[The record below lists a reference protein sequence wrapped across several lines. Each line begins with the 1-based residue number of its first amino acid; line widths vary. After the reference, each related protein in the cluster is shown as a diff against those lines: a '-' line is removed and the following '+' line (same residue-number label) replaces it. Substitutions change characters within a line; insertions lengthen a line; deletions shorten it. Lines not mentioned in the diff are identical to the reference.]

1 VISQEQIKSEV
12 FPKLKRLINRS
23 ELNLD
28 LLVEVFGNSNTDT
41 SVFAEEITLDLLKEH
56 YFSDSSS

>member
-1 VISQEQIKSEV
+1 MISLEQIKSEV

-28 LLVEVFGNSNTDT
+28 LLIEVFGNSNLDT
-41 SVFAEEITLDLLKEH
+41 SIFAEEIALELLKEH